1 MSIYIHHVN
10 MTFVICSPWYDP
22 TIIKSILPNN
32 QIAHYEQALSD
43 SRKLKSTF

>member
-1 MSIYIHHVN
+1 